1 MNPAPHWQVSLV
13 RMMLS
18 VVAINAMAT
27 FESAE
32 AQMPDVDAAILRA
45 KESGSSMDFRR
56 VEEALGKLEQ
66 PKQGDQR
73 EETDQIQTAE
83 ASRLFL
89 NELAAA
95 KQLGINERFVVKIDE
110 LTHKYPD
117 ALSDATIRDLV
128 NVARTE
134 AQNFF
139 RATFE
144 EQRKKRVQSDLRL
157 IAGQLRIYQSDN
169 GSLPSQEQGI
179 EALVATRTTDP
190 KPSNWRQLLQ
200 RVPLD
205 PWGEP
210 YVYKPQGSEFLL
222 VSMGPDRVEGN
233 ADDVTFTSS
242 AHENK

>member
-1 MNPAPHWQVSLV
+1 MKRA
-13 RMMLS
+13 LS
-18 VVAINAMAT
+18 SIFSFAFAINAIAT
-27 FESAE
+27 LQSAK

-66 PKQGDQR
+66 SKQGNQR
-73 EETDQIQTAE
+73 EETDQIQSAE

-89 NELAAA
+89 NELATA

-117 ALSDATIRDLV
+117 ALSDATIRNLV

-134 AQNFF
+134 TQNFF

-169 GSLPSQEQGI
+169 GSLPTQEQGI
-179 EALVATRTTDP
+179 AALVTTPTTDP
-190 KPSNWRQLLQ
+190 KPNKWRQLLQ

-210 YVYKPQGSEFLL
+210 YVFWRDGDEFRIASKGL
-222 VSMGPDRVEGN
+222 DRQEGN
-233 ADDVTFTSS
+233 EDDFVFNSS
-242 AHENK
+242 SEE